1 MKKEEKVEAEEVL
14 CRLFKGGKIKHVGDG
29 IRSDYFRLKIQAADG
44 QPLVITA
51 ENKWTV
57 SPVRSFFSL
66 IAKQEEITDIFLGEQ
81 EPHLTLQFT
90 SGVLLTIFGVDN
102 LYESWQAGTESQDW
116 LVVAC
121 PSGDVAVWSPENEEN
136 V

>member
-1 MKKEEKVEAEEVL
+1 MVNHLLLLRKTSG
-14 CRLFKGGKIKHVGDG
+14 LFHLYV
-29 IRSDYFRLKIQAADG
+29 
-44 QPLVITA
+44 P
-51 ENKWTV
+51 
-57 SPVRSFFSL
+57 FSL

-102 LYESWQAGTESQDW
+102 LYESWQAGTDSQDW

-121 PSGDVAVWSPENEEN
+121 PGGDVAVWSPENEEN
-136 V
+136 I